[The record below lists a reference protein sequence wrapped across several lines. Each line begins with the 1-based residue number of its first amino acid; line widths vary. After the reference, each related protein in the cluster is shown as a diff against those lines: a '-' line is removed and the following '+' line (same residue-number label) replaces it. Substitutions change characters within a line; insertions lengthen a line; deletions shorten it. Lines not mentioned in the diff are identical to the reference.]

1 MAGHLILTSFLP
13 SFVSFVFVSLC
24 FVDTLGQLYYYLR
37 QGETEMF
44 LFLILLILV
53 LYLIFR
59 DPPVHRESKEK
70 PLDILKLRYAK
81 GEITKEEFETIKKD
95 LGL

>member
-1 MAGHLILTSFLP
+1 
-13 SFVSFVFVSLC
+13 LC
-24 FVDTLGQLYYYLR
+24 GFRVVPFSFVDTFLLLYYYLK

-44 LFLILLILV
+44 GFLILLILV

-59 DPPVHRESKEK
+59 DPPVQRKSKEK
-70 PLDILKLRYAK
+70 PLEILKLRYAK
-81 GEITKEEFETIKKD
+81 GEITKEEFETIRKD

>member
-1 MAGHLILTSFLP
+1 
-13 SFVSFVFVSLC
+13 
-24 FVDTLGQLYYYLR
+24 
-37 QGETEMF
+37 MF
-44 LFLILLILV
+44 SFLILLILV

-59 DPPVHRESKEK
+59 DPPMHRESKEK